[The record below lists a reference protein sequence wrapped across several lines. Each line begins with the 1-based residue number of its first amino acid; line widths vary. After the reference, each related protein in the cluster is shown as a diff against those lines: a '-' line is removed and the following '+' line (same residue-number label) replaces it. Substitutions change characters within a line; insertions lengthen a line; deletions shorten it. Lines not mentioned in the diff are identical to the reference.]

1 MLTDGVTIISVF
13 GYRRLTAYYKSY
25 KISYILKIVR
35 HLLYIY
41 FRLWVCDNGQFIAQ
55 SRQ

>member
-1 MLTDGVTIISVF
+1 MLTDGVTIISVL